1 MSEPRRRDRARI
13 YPRAA
18 SDNAYD
24 DLHEHP
30 TEWRDMASVEPRTPH
45 PGSDPLEVSTEPR
58 PDHPERGRRV
68 ARPSAS
74 RHREPR
80 PGITRAED

>member
-1 MSEPRRRDRARI
+1 MNPPRRSDLARLH
-13 YPRAA
+13 PRAA

-30 TEWRDMASVEPRTPH
+30 TEWRDATSVEPRAPH
-45 PGSDPLEVSTEPR
+45 PGSDPVEVSTEPR
-58 PDHPERGRRV
+58 PEHPARHRMGRP
-68 ARPSAS
+68 AAS

-80 PGITRAED
+80 PGITRARD